1 MGKTTYCQK
10 LAYDWATSREHWD
23 KSFPM
28 IALLLLLRCHDIKSN
43 LWQAIDEQL
52 LPDDIDEEWKRNL
65 FKFIRENQSSVL
77 FVLDGLDEADY
88 GKIDMFI
95 NLAQSKE
102 LPECLFVFT
111 SRHESGMEIRCYCDN
126 LWEIVGFTE
135 EDAEDFIFKYFR
147 NMEHLAERLL
157 EEIRSRSDLRQRTS
171 NPLNTA
177 LWCILCEDFKE
188 AFPESRTQL
197 YIEIVKY
204 VLRRYEEKKGFSS
217 NNEDLIEVCEEELR
231 SLGRIA
237 LQFLLKGELY
247 IEDSKTN
254 ANDLNAVKKFGL
266 NGLRASFKKVRR
278 IIKLAFCLI
287 EECGKCNKSLQSQ
300 VLHEFG
306 AHLKLE
312 FCTLEMIPRLDF
324 FLEGP
329 SCNTFLTGLDLIPIF
344 RNFQFGGLVISD
356 KGIAL
361 LSQALSVITTLTHLN
376 LGNNLTVDSG
386 AASLSQ
392 ALTVNTL
399 TYLNLGNNDIDDSG
413 AAYLSEALSVNTTLA
428 HLDLDNN

>member
-1 MGKTTYCQK
+1 
-10 LAYDWATSREHWD
+10 
-23 KSFPM
+23 M

-52 LPDDIDEEWKRNL
+52 LPDDIDEEWKGNL

-126 LWEIVGFTE
+126 LWEIVGFTQ

-157 EEIRSRSDLRQRTS
+157 EEIRSRSDLRQLTS

-197 YIEIVKY
+197 YIEIVKC

-217 NNEDLIEVCEEELR
+217 NIEDLIEVCEEDLR

-266 NGLRASFKKVRR
+266 NGLRASFRKVRR

-306 AHLKLE
+306 ALLKLE

-324 FLEGP
+324 F
-329 SCNTFLTGLDLIPIF
+329 FM
-344 RNFQFGGLVISD
+344 Q
-356 KGIAL
+356 
-361 LSQALSVITTLTHLN
+361 
-376 LGNNLTVDSG
+376 
-386 AASLSQ
+386 
-392 ALTVNTL
+392 
-399 TYLNLGNNDIDDSG
+399 YLFDWSRPNS
-413 AAYLSEALSVNTTLA
+413 YF
-428 HLDLDNN
+428 